1 MKRIYSL
8 TVLCSLFTASFTQ
21 AQDNCDKATELEYFY
36 KYDVADLAINRLF
49 ANNSPDRS
57 LITIPQFHLDSIW
70 HGLSAI
76 YNASL
81 MPQRDSIFDIY
92 CIHNISRHTKMLLPH
107 IFIELDT
114 SISWTSNWLNG
125 EIVTG
130 YAELDEFISTYEY
143 QVYSTNPN
151 YLSVVLYSDIIINTY
166 ALSDSLKTF
175 NGIVSADPHH
185 VNMDGNKIQYY
196 AEGDYQYFNF
206 TLAWEDCFSGCLN
219 YHKWKFKVRYSN
231 CTVDY
236 LGLESNAFNN
246 LPDPIN
252 CNITSIFANE
262 MIPDEIFIFPNPSKD
277 KISIKGEGIQKIEL
291 FNGLGQF
298 IMSVQPDSH
307 LTTLD
312 IEALKPGL
320 YFLKFDLISKSVNK
334 RFIKE

>member
-8 TVLCSLFTASFTQ
+8 TVLCFLFTVSFTQ
-21 AQDNCDKATELEYFY
+21 AQVNCDKTSELEYFY
-36 KYDVADLAINRLF
+36 KYDVADLTLNRLF
-49 ANNSPDRS
+49 ANNSPDKR

-76 YNASL
+76 YNVSST
-81 MPQRDSIFDIY
+81 PQRDSIFDVY
-92 CIHNISRHTKMLLPH
+92 CIHNISRYTQKLLPH

-114 SISWTSNWLNG
+114 SLSWTSNWLNG

-130 YAELDEFISTYEY
+130 YAELDELISTYEY

-151 YLSVVLYSDIIINTY
+151 YLSVVLFSDLIINTY

-175 NGIVSADPHH
+175 NGIASADPYH
-185 VNMDGNKIQYY
+185 VNIDGNKIQYY

-206 TLAWEDCFSGCLN
+206 TLAWKDCFSGCLKN
-219 YHKWKFKVRYSN
+219 HKWKFKVTYSN
-231 CTVDY
+231 CTVEY
-236 LGLESNAFNN
+236 LGLESNAFND
-246 LPDPIN
+246 LPNPIN
-252 CNITSIFANE
+252 CNITSIIPNE
-262 MIPDEIFIFPNPSKD
+262 TIPDQIIIFPNPSKD
-277 KISIKGEGIQKIEL
+277 KISIKREGIQKIEL
-291 FNGLGQF
+291 LNGLGQF
-298 IMSVQPDSH
+298 ILSLQPDSH

-320 YFLKFDLISKSVNK
+320 YYLKIDLNGKTVNK